1 MNRTAYDRGLVDQSD
16 IGVFAMSKTMTPT
29 HESARLLAVDDV
41 AAMLGVSA
49 RHVYRLSDVGRMPR
63 PVKLGGAVRW
73 DRVSISDWIAAGCPD
88 AAKRGGAK

>member
-1 MNRTAYDRGLVDQSD
+1 
-16 IGVFAMSKTMTPT
+16 MSKTMTPT

-49 RHVYRLSDVGRMPR
+49 RHVYRLADGGRMPR

-73 DRVSISDWIAAGCPD
+73 DRVAISEWIASGCPELQN
-88 AAKRGGAK
+88 AKGGRR